1 MKTSKILVFD
11 GHNDV
16 LSKIFSE
23 GGIAEAA
30 SFYNGRKARSTCKR
44 RKWVVLGEAFL
55 LYMSHHNLI

>member
-30 SFYNGRKARSTCKR
+30 SFYKGRKGALDLQKAQ
-44 RKWVVLGEAFL
+44 VGILGRLFCCIC
-55 LYMSHHNLI
+55 YITI